1 MGKEGSCMADKAGK
15 EDLLGQVAIVTGSA
29 RGIGKAIALA
39 LATRG
44 ADVVITDVDESQAKA
59 TCEEIKALGRRSLA
73 VRCDVS
79 KKDEVDALI
88 KQTTGE
94 MGALDIMVNNAGIT
108 RDTLLVRMSEDQWDL
123 VLDINLKGTFFGCQ
137 AAGKVMMKARKGK
150 IVNLASIMGLVGN
163 VGQANYAA
171 SKGGVIA
178 LTRTAA
184 KELASRNVNVNAIAP
199 GFIET
204 EMTRELPEK
213 SVQQFVETV
222 PLKRTGKPDDV
233 ANLVCFLCSPESEY
247 ITGQVIVI
255 DGGLTIN

>member
-1 MGKEGSCMADKAGK
+1 MSGQALK

-39 LATRG
+39 LARRG
-44 ADVVITDVDESQAKA
+44 ADVVITDIDEAVSRA
-59 TCEEIKALGRRSLA
+59 TSKEIEGLGRRSLA
-73 VRCDVS
+73 IRCDVS
-79 KKDEVDALI
+79 QKADVETLVK
-88 KQTTGE
+88 TTLDTLG
-94 MGALDIMVNNAGIT
+94 GLDIFVNNAGIT
-108 RDTLLVRMSEDQWDL
+108 RDTLLMRMSEEQWDQ

-137 AAGKVMMKARKGK
+137 VAGKAMMKARRGR
-150 IVNLASIMGLVGN
+150 IVNLASIMGLIGN

-178 LTRTAA
+178 LTRSAA
-184 KELASRNVNVNAIAP
+184 KELAARNINVNAIAP

-213 SVQQFVETV
+213 SRQQFLDIV
-222 PLKRTGKPDDV
+222 PLKRVGTPEDV
-233 ANLVCFLCSPESEY
+233 AHLVCFLCSEESSY